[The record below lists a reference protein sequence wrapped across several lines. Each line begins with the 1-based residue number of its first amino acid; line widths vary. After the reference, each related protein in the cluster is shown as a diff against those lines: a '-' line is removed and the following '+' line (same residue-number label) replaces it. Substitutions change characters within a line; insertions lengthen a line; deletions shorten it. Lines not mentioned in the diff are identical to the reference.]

1 MSESETRFALALHGG
16 AGAREG
22 RDYRMAEQHL
32 ANLAKIGE
40 SQLQDGVSA
49 VDVVEHMVKEMEASG
64 LYVAGKGSA
73 TNTAG
78 EVELDASIMDGSSV
92 RAGAVAAV
100 RGVVHPISA
109 ARAVMDDT
117 PYVMLAGKG
126 GESFARGKGL
136 RFVEDPGSYYVVPL
150 GTTEAEM
157 QTAELCHGTVG
168 AVALD
173 TKGRLAAATS
183 TGGVFGKPQGRVG
196 DTPIIGIGT
205 WANKTVAIS
214 CTGIGE
220 YFMLTGGARAVADRM
235 AYGNVP
241 LEHAVSAMLDE
252 VRDMGGDGGV
262 IAISSDGEI
271 VMRYNSEGMK
281 RASVGSNQPVYSC
294 TFAAV

>member
-1 MSESETRFALALHGG
+1 MSDCERRFALALHGG

-22 RDYRMAEQHL
+22 RDYRLAEVHL
-32 ANLAKIGE
+32 AKLAKMGE
-40 SQLQDGVSA
+40 AMLADGAAA
-49 VDVVEHMVKEMEASG
+49 VDVAEHMVKEMEASG
-64 LYVAGKGSA
+64 LYVAGKGSGP
-73 TNTAG
+73 NTVG
-78 EVELDASIMDGSSV
+78 EVELDASIMDGDRV
-92 RAGAVAAV
+92 CAGAVAAV

-117 PYVMLAGKG
+117 PYIMLAGKG
-126 GESFARGKGL
+126 GESFAQGKGL

-150 GTTEAEM
+150 GATESEM

-168 AVALD
+168 AVVLD
-173 TKGRLAAATS
+173 IKGRLAAATS
-183 TGGVFGKPQGRVG
+183 TGGVFGKPQGRIG
-196 DTPIIGIGT
+196 DTPIVGIGT
-205 WANKTVAIS
+205 WANKKVAIS

-241 LEHAVSAMLDE
+241 LAHAVSAMLDE
-252 VRDMGGDGGV
+252 VRDLGGDGGV

-281 RASVGSNQPVYSC
+281 RACVGTMSPLIAT
-294 TFAAV
+294 TFR